1 MKKKF
6 LYVVCITGLN
16 AAIIS
21 CNKDTAAPPPPPPS
35 GGQSFSLNGGTGG
48 ANAVNSVY
56 VDMSSDEQDSVPRTA
71 WDLGFY
77 CGSEFRVIINNTT
90 AASAKATSKTD
101 LAAIT
106 TADTVGFADE
116 LALGFGAG
124 TMSIIDDPD
133 GDISK
138 TVIAGISATDADNK
152 VYILSPSNGTVAPAK
167 DWYKIRVVRNANG
180 YKVQYAKLSETAIK
194 TIDVTKD
201 DKYNFRYA
209 SLENNSVV
217 DVEPEKAKWDFQ
229 WTLTTHKA
237 SPTIPYTYSDFVYI
251 NHLAGVQA
259 AEVMTS
265 TVAYADYG
273 ETNIGATAFS
283 NNRNVIG
290 SNWRTASPSG
300 TGVKTDRFY
309 VIKDAAGNIYK
320 LKFVSFSSSDGGER
334 GKPVIEYK
342 LVKAA

>member
-1 MKKKF
+1 MKKRLF
-6 LYVVCITGLN
+6 YYTCVLGFVISS
-16 AAIIS
+16 IS

-35 GGQSFSLNGGTGG
+35 GGETFSLNGGIGG
-48 ANAVNSVY
+48 SNAANSVY
-56 VDMSSDEQDSVPRTA
+56 VDLSTAKQDSVKRTA

-77 CGSEFRVIINNTT
+77 CGNDFRVIINNTT

-106 TADTVGFADE
+106 SADTVGFADE
-116 LALGFGAG
+116 LALGMGFG
-124 TMSIIDDPD
+124 TMSIIDDLD

-138 TVIAGISATDADNK
+138 TVIAGISSTEADNK
-152 VYILSPSNGTVAPAK
+152 VYILNPSNGAVAPAA
-167 DWYKIRVVRNANG
+167 DWYKLRVVRNGNG
-180 YKVQYAKLSETAIK
+180 YKLQYAKLSEATVK
-194 TIDVTKD
+194 TIDISKD

-209 SLENNSVV
+209 SLANNTIVN
-217 DVEPEKAKWDFQ
+217 VEPEKAKWDIQ
-229 WTLTTHKA
+229 WTLTTYKA
-237 SPTIPYTYSDFVYI
+237 TPTIPYTYSDFVYI

-273 ETNIGATAFS
+273 ETHVAGTTFS
-283 NNRNVIG
+283 NNKNIIG
-290 SNWRTASPSG
+290 GNWRTASPSG

-320 LKFVSFSSSDGGER
+320 LKFISFSSSDGGER

-342 LVKAA
+342 LVKTA